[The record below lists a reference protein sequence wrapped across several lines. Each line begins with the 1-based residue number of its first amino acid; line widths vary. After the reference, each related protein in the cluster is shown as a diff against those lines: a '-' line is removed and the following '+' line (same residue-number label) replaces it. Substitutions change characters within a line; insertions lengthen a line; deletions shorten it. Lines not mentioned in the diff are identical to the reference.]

1 MCIEHLFV
9 LGVFPGEYFKRI
21 RKFGQFSVILAMLPI
36 GKSVREFKFT
46 QCQCDNIEGQF
57 YQSKE
62 MRIGV
67 RSPESTQAPP
77 LSTEV
82 MSLPAGLPVFA

>member
-9 LGVFPGEYFKRI
+9 LAHFAGEYFKRI
-21 RKFGQFSVILAMLPI
+21 SKFGQFSVILAMLPI

-57 YQSKE
+57 YQ
-62 MRIGV
+62 
-67 RSPESTQAPP
+67 
-77 LSTEV
+77 
-82 MSLPAGLPVFA
+82 